1 MTRAAPKLGLKER
14 GDKLSERW
22 RQRGRGHR
30 IHAGSGPKKVDA
42 MRLPD
47 VATRLRE
54 LAQEL
59 DCEELNALASEIVRR
74 PSGKRAPPSSA
85 PMTDELRDEI
95 RAIKKAN
102 PEISQ
107 ADIGRALNI
116 NPGRVSET
124 LKGKRL

>member
-1 MTRAAPKLGLKER
+1 
-14 GDKLSERW
+14 LSEQW

-30 IHAGSGPKKVDA
+30 IHADSGPKKVDA
-42 MRLPD
+42 MKLPE

-59 DCEELNALASEIVRR
+59 DCDELNALASEIARR
-74 PSGKRAPPSSA
+74 PSGERAPPSSA

-95 RAIKKAN
+95 RAIKRAK

-107 ADIGRALNI
+107 EDIGRALNI
-116 NPGRVSET
+116 NPGMVSET
-124 LKGKRL
+124 LNGKRS